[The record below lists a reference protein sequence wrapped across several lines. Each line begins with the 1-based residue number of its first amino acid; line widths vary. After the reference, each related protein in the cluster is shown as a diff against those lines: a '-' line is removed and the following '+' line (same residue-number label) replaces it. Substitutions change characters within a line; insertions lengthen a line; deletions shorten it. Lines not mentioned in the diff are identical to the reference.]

1 MPITKNHK
9 AFRWAALMPVDAN
22 NVLLEQAF
30 ARFLVLVRTKGRPIT
45 STTKDT
51 LYPEN
56 LVEIVKSDAANF
68 QGVSGDSQRERLIEH
83 WITSDFATCIRAGMG
98 RGGKERVASL
108 KPIHMSTIKLLDPR
122 IRSQDRDLSQFLYN
136 VFRESDLIIGANSLL
151 LPYLT
156 KGTVPFGDYDLTFDE
171 NNADKLDVETL
182 FLLRLLD
189 QFNTDLPDN
198 NPNRRVKP
206 HVFLCPAQQQLIIN
220 DTARLLVYKDVIPR
234 RELIQYLIS
243 LFSFH
248 AALYCL
254 RTFPLVLKIVE
265 AKKFRCGKCKG
276 TKPDTLHLLREC
288 EHHPDIFVD
297 LTNGQDKTCDELA
310 KQKVAKHYGTM
321 FRYFRAHYK
330 LKKLDEFAR
339 VSRGSQYTGSVE
351 EAIAS
356 FADKNLDGYFLTMLN
371 DITRVEPDAE
381 PDPEIKAIQD
391 LKLDPLDAYVEV
403 LYQKTFKSR
412 SRNHKALM
420 ASLCGL
426 NREDGF
432 LHGGRGKRRKYVLGN
447 QLLEILVQLAVVG
460 VNRSGQFVTQP
471 ITVANFVKW
480 LRERYGI
487 LIDTTGED
495 NDSPDV
501 ARALEVNYTALKDRL
516 RQLGFFTDLSD
527 ASISQVIK
535 PRFPIMSEII

>member
-1 MPITKNHK
+1 MPITRNHK
-9 AFRWAALMPVDAN
+9 AFRWATLMPLDAN
-22 NVLLEQAF
+22 NILLEQAF

-56 LVEIVKSDAANF
+56 LVEIVKNDSTHF
-68 QGVSGDSQRERLIEH
+68 HGFSGDPQRERLIEH
-83 WITSDFATCIRAGMG
+83 WLASDFAICIRAGEG

-122 IRSQDRDLSQFLYN
+122 VRSQDRDLSLFLYN
-136 VFRESDLIIGANSLL
+136 VFRETDLIIGENSLL
-151 LPYLT
+151 LPYLQ
-156 KGTVPFGDYDLTFDE
+156 KGTHAFGDTDLKLHEPT
-171 NNADKLDVETL
+171 AASLDVETL
-182 FLLRLLD
+182 FLLRLLEH
-189 QFNTDLPDN
+189 FKADLPDN
-198 NPNRRVKP
+198 RKKVPV
-206 HVFLCPAQQQLIIN
+206 HTFLCPAQQQLLIN

-248 AALYCL
+248 SALYSL
-254 RTFPLVLKIVE
+254 RTFSLVLKLVDT
-265 AKKFRCGKCKG
+265 KKYRCSKCKG
-276 TKPDTLHLLREC
+276 IKPDTLHLVGEC
-288 EHHPDIFVD
+288 DHHPDIFVD
-297 LTNGQDKTCDELA
+297 LTNGQNKTCDDLA
-310 KQKVAKHYGTM
+310 KQKVAKHYGLM
-321 FRYFRAHYK
+321 FRYFRAHYL

-339 VSRGSQYTGSVE
+339 TFPGYNGSIEELIPFMNHKDLNGFFRTKLAEVTEVE
-351 EAIAS
+351 
-356 FADKNLDGYFLTMLN
+356 ADSD
-371 DITRVEPDAE
+371 

-420 ASLCGL
+420 GSLCGL
-426 NREDGF
+426 NRDDGF

-460 VNRSGQFVTQP
+460 VNRDGKFITQP

-480 LRERYGI
+480 LRDRYGI
-487 LIDTTGED
+487 LIDSTGEP

-501 ARALEVNYTALKDRL
+501 ARALELNYSALKDRL

-535 PRFPIMSEII
+535 PRFPITADNV

>member
-1 MPITKNHK
+1 MPITRNHK
-9 AFRWAALMPVDAN
+9 SFRWAALMPVDAN

-45 STTKDT
+45 STTKNT

-56 LVEIVKSDAANF
+56 LVEIVKSDGANF
-68 QGVSGDSQRERLIEH
+68 QGVSGDSQRERLLEH

-122 IRSQDRDLSQFLYN
+122 IRSQDRDLSLFLYN
-136 VFRESDLIIGANSLL
+136 VFRDTDLIIGENSLL
-151 LPYLT
+151 VPYLQ
-156 KGTVPFGDYDLTFDE
+156 KGTVAFGDTDLKLHEGT
-171 NNADKLDVETL
+171 ASVLDVETL
-182 FLLRLLD
+182 FLLRLLEH
-189 QFNTDLPDN
+189 FRADLPDN
-198 NPNRRVKP
+198 KKKVPP
-206 HVFLCPAQQQLIIN
+206 HVFLCPAQQQLLIN

-254 RTFPLVLKIVE
+254 RTFSLVLKIVE
-265 AKKFRCGKCKG
+265 TKKYRCAKCKG
-276 TKPDTLHLLREC
+276 IKPDTLNLLREC

-297 LTNGQDKTCDELA
+297 LTNGQNKTCDELA
-310 KQKVAKHYGTM
+310 KQKVAKHYGLM
-321 FRYFRAHYK
+321 FRYFRAHYV
-330 LKKLDEFAR
+330 LKKVDEFAQTFPGYKSSIEDLIPFMTHKDLSGYFR
-339 VSRGSQYTGSVE
+339 TKLAEVTQVE
-351 EAIAS
+351 E
-356 FADKNLDGYFLTMLN
+356 
-371 DITRVEPDAE
+371 DAE

-412 SRNHKALM
+412 SRNHKGLM

-432 LHGGRGKRRKYVLGN
+432 LHGGRGKRRKYVMGN

-480 LRERYGI
+480 LRDRYGI
-487 LIDTTGED
+487 LIDSIGED

-501 ARALEVNYTALKDRL
+501 ARALEVNYSALKDRL

-535 PRFPIMSEII
+535 PRFPIISETV

>member
-9 AFRWAALMPVDAN
+9 SFRWAALMPVDAN

-45 STTKDT
+45 STTKHT

-56 LVEIVKSDAANF
+56 LVEIVMSDGANF
-68 QGVSGDSQRERLIEH
+68 QGVSGDSQCERLLEH
-83 WITSDFATCIRAGMG
+83 WVASDFATCIRAGMG

-108 KPIHMSTIKLLDPR
+108 KPMHMSTIKLLDPR
-122 IRSQDRDLSQFLYN
+122 IRSQDRDLSLFLYN
-136 VFRESDLIIGANSLL
+136 VFRDNDLIIGESSLL
-151 LPYLT
+151 LPYLQ
-156 KGTVPFGDYDLTFDE
+156 KGTVPFGDTDLKLDE
-171 NNADKLDVETL
+171 DTASALDVETL
-182 FLLRLLD
+182 FLLRLLEH
-189 QFNTDLPDN
+189 FKADLPDN
-198 NPNRRVKP
+198 RKKVPP
-206 HVFLCPAQQQLIIN
+206 HTFLCPAQQQLLIN

-254 RTFPLVLKIVE
+254 RTFSLVLKIVE
-265 AKKFRCGKCKG
+265 TKKYRCGKCKG
-276 TKPDTLHLLREC
+276 IKPNTLNLLREC
-288 EHHPDIFVD
+288 EYHPDIFVD
-297 LTNGQDKTCDELA
+297 LTNGQNKTCDELA
-310 KQKVAKHYGTM
+310 KQKVAKHYGIM
-321 FRYFRAHYK
+321 FRYFRAHYV
-330 LKKLDEFAR
+330 LKKLDEFAQTFPGYKSSIEDLIPFMNHKDLNGYFR
-339 VSRGSQYTGSVE
+339 TKLSEVTQVE
-351 EAIAS
+351 E
-356 FADKNLDGYFLTMLN
+356 
-371 DITRVEPDAE
+371 DAE

-391 LKLDPLDAYVEV
+391 LKLGPLDAYVEV

-426 NREDGF
+426 NREEGF
-432 LHGGRGKRRKYVLGN
+432 LYGGRGKRRKYVLGN

-460 VNRSGQFVTQP
+460 VNKHGQFVTQP

-480 LRERYGI
+480 LRDRYGI

-495 NDSPDV
+495 NDSPDA
-501 ARALEVNYTALKDRL
+501 ARALEVNYSALKDRL

-535 PRFPIMSEII
+535 PRFPITSDSI